1 MPVYNGERFLE
12 EALRSIL
19 AQTFTDFEL
28 IVSDNASTDQTVKI
42 VEVVAAGDP
51 RVILKRNAANV
62 GAAPNYNVLVEL
74 SRGKYF
80 KWAAHDDNLHPT
92 YLEQCL
98 QGLQEHPEAVLCYPT
113 TVMIDEQG
121 ALTGED
127 PYDPR
132 DVTGTRPH
140 ERFRKYLKDAWPR
153 CGCNAVFGLIRMEAL
168 MSTRLIGSYA
178 SSDKILLGELSM
190 LGSFH
195 QLSDSLFYRR
205 EHRGSSVR
213 ANPDVN
219 ARNRWFSAT
228 TDAGSGFIYWRWV
241 REYLAGIRH
250 TQIATLEKVLCT
262 WELRDFLVRQWPR
275 LFAELKRPIKRALG
289 RTGVRTG
296 NKP

>member
-1 MPVYNGERFLE
+1 MPVYNGERFIE

-19 AQTFTDFEL
+19 AQTYRDFEL
-28 IVSDNASTDQTVKI
+28 IISDNASTDGTLEVA
-42 VEVVAAGDP
+42 ERVVAGDH
-51 RVILKRNAANV
+51 RIIIRRNASNV

-74 SRGKYF
+74 AKGKYF
-80 KWAAHDDNLHPT
+80 KWAAHDDNLHPA
-92 YLEQCL
+92 YLERCL

-132 DVTGTRPH
+132 DVTGSHPH
-140 ERFRKYLKDAWPR
+140 DRFRRYMRDAWPR

-213 ANPDVN
+213 ANPEMN
-219 ARNRWFSAT
+219 ARNLWFDSSAKSS
-228 TDAGSGFIYWRWV
+228 SGFIYWMWLG
-241 REYLAGIRH
+241 EYLKGIFH
-250 TQIATLEKVLCT
+250 TSIGLLEKIRCAWV
-262 WELRDFLVRQWPR
+262 LRDFPVRFWSR
-275 LFAELKRPIKRALG
+275 FSAELKRPVKHVLF
-289 RTGVRTG
+289 RTGILRG
-296 NKP
+296 NRQ